1 MVTDSRAGG
10 PIPIDSTGA
19 VTGNALVYD
28 SVEGVWEP
36 GAGGGGGALLCAS
49 CASPVNV
56 ASLSGLLVI
65 DGYQTVAGDRVLLT
79 AQSTASQNGV
89 WVAASGAWTRPA
101 DFAHGTVFT

>member
-1 MVTDSRAGG
+1 
-10 PIPIDSTGA
+10 
-19 VTGNALVYD
+19 
-28 SVEGVWEP
+28 
-36 GAGGGGGALLCAS
+36 
-49 CASPVNV
+49 V